1 MKRRD
6 FLKLTTGAAL
16 ALALPINLAVNSEL
30 SQEVIQF
37 TQKWSDTA
45 LSYSF
50 STQELI
56 LSYLI
61 MAGMWSVDALAA
73 IIMFITTISV
83 LIVSALI
90 I

>member
-16 ALALPINLAVNSEL
+16 ALALPINLAINSEL

-56 LSYLI
+56 LSYLV

-83 LIVSALI
+83 LIVTALI
-90 I
+90 V

>member
-1 MKRRD
+1 MK
-6 FLKLTTGAAL
+6 KLSAGAAL
-16 ALALPINLAVNSEL
+16 ALALPINFAINSEL

-37 TQKWSDTA
+37 AQKWSETA

-56 LSYLI
+56 LSYLV

-73 IIMFITTISV
+73 ISIFITTISV
-83 LIVSALI
+83 LIVTTLI
-90 I
+90 V

>member
-16 ALALPINLAVNSEL
+16 ALALPINLAINSEL

-37 TQKWSDTA
+37 AQKWSETA

-56 LSYLI
+56 LSYLV

-83 LIVSALI
+83 LIVTALI
-90 I
+90 V

>member
-45 LSYSF
+45 LS
-50 STQELI
+50 
-56 LSYLI
+56 
-61 MAGMWSVDALAA
+61 
-73 IIMFITTISV
+73 
-83 LIVSALI
+83 
-90 I
+90 

>member
-16 ALALPINLAVNSEL
+16 ALALPINFAINSEL

-37 TQKWSDTA
+37 AQKWGETA
-45 LSYSF
+45 LSYGF

-56 LSYLI
+56 LSYLV

-73 IIMFITTISV
+73 LLMLITTLSIIV
-83 LIVSALI
+83 VSALLI
-90 I
+90 

>member
-50 STQELI
+50 SSQELI
-56 LSYLI
+56 LSYLV